1 VIQHSRRMTSIA
13 ASLALLLSACGGGGS
28 SRKGASGGGGGGGG
42 PTHLYKFP
50 GPESLSIDDVKK
62 VLSQATAEAQARS
75 LPAVIAVTDRVGNVL
90 AVYDMTGANPNAKFP
105 DAAAGALSD
114 VDFEG
119 VSVPA
124 ELAAIAKA
132 ITGAYLSSGGHAFT
146 TRTAS
151 MIVQQ
156 NFPPGPD
163 AKGLESGPLFG
174 VQFSSLS
181 CSDLISHFDPNGSKD
196 ANAFIGPKDSP
207 LGLSADPGGFPLY
220 KNGVVVG
227 GIGVMAD
234 GDYNLDPDVFD
245 VDMSDEEAMALAGT
259 IGFDAP
265 VTIRADRISIDGTT
279 LRYSDMTPA
288 ALKSNPAGAP
298 PFDTIPPGVGKVTA
312 VNGFFGGAINAGHVY
327 GTESS
332 GIRPATAAE
341 FNNIDA
347 FILTNGSGA
356 NRYPARAGTD
366 GAEVS
371 SPLTQAEV
379 TALLEEAFKIM
390 SKTRAQ
396 IRQPLDSRA
405 QVTIAVVDT
414 RGEALGLV
422 RAPDGALF
430 GIDVALQKARTAS
443 FFSSPYAAA
452 DLSADIQDGL
462 PRADKKPPGEVPPY
476 VTASQS
482 FLNDPHAFTGD
493 YAFSVRGLGNIARP
507 FFPDG
512 QNGTKNGSLSLPIN
526 VWSPFATGLQSA
538 LIVGPPLKPNQCTS
552 LGGSSGPDRLKNG
565 LQIFAGGVPIY
576 RGNTLIGGIGISGD
590 GIDQD
595 DMIGFLGIYNAG
607 KRTGTIAEA
616 PVGIRDDEIV
626 VHTDAGNTRLR
637 YVNCPFAP
645 FIDDPAQNV
654 CEGI

>member
-1 VIQHSRRMTSIA
+1 MQHPRRITSVV
-13 ASLALLLSACGGGGS
+13 ASMALVLSSCGGGGS
-28 SRKGASGGGGGGGG
+28 SSKGGGGGGGSG

-50 GPESLSIDDVKK
+50 GPESLSGDDVKK
-62 VLSQATAEAQARS
+62 VLSQAIAEAQARS
-75 LPAVIAVTDRVGNVL
+75 LPAVIAVVDRVGNVL
-90 AVYDMTGANPNAKFP
+90 AVYDMTGANPKAKFP
-105 DAAAGALSD
+105 DAAAGAASD

-119 VSVPA
+119 LSAPS

-132 ITGAYLSSGGHAFT
+132 ITGSYLSSGGHAFT

-181 CSDLISHFDPNGSKD
+181 CSDLISHYDSKTSDPS
-196 ANAFIGPKDSP
+196 AFIGPKDSP

-234 GDYNLDPDVFD
+234 GDYSLDPNVFD

-265 VTIRADRISIDGTT
+265 VTIRANRISIDGTT
-279 LRYSDMTPA
+279 LRYSDTTPA
-288 ALKSNPAGAP
+288 SLKSNPAGAP
-298 PFDTIPPGVGKVTA
+298 PFDSIPPGVGAITA
-312 VNGFFGGAINAGHVY
+312 VSGFFGGAISAGQIY
-327 GTESS
+327 GTEAS
-332 GIRPATAAE
+332 GIRPATTTE

-356 NRYPARAGTD
+356 NRYPAKAGTD

-371 SPLTQAEV
+371 QPLTKAEV

-396 IRQPLDSRA
+396 IRRPLDSRA
-405 QVTIAVVDT
+405 QVTISVVDT

-422 RAPDGALF
+422 RSPDGALF
-430 GIDVALQKARTAS
+430 GIDVSLQKARTAS

-452 DLSADIQDGL
+452 DLNNDKLDGN
-462 PRADKKPPGEVPPY
+462 PKGEVPKY
-476 VTASQS
+476 VTDSQT
-482 FLNDPHAFTGD
+482 FLNDPKAFTGD

-512 QNGTKNGSLSLPIN
+512 QNGTQNGSLSLPIA
-526 VWSPFATGLQSA
+526 VWTPFATGLESA
-538 LIVGPPLKPNQCTS
+538 LVFGTLNASQCTN
-552 LGGSSGPDRLKNG
+552 LGGGTGPNRLKNG

-576 RGNTLIGGIGISGD
+576 RGSTVVGGFGVSGD

-595 DMIGFLGIYNAG
+595 DLISFLGLYNAG

-616 PVGIRDDEIV
+616 PVGIRDDNIV

-645 FIDDPAQNV
+645 FLNDPTQNV

>member
-1 VIQHSRRMTSIA
+1 MTQQPRRMVSIV
-13 ASLALLLSACGGGGS
+13 ASLALVLSSCGGGGS
-28 SRKGASGGGGGGGG
+28 SSKGGGGGGGGGGG

-50 GPESLSIDDVKK
+50 GPESLSIDDVKT
-62 VLSQATAEAQARS
+62 VLSQAIAEAQARS
-75 LPAVIAVTDRVGNVL
+75 LPAVIAVVDRVGNVL
-90 AVYDMTGANPNAKFP
+90 AVYHMTGADP
-105 DAAAGALSD
+105 DNVR
-114 VDFEG
+114 VD
-119 VSVPA
+119 PA
-124 ELAAIAKA
+124 PDGENHGLQNVVLPPEPFAIAKA
-132 ITGAYLSSGGHAFT
+132 ITGTYLSSGGHAFT

-174 VQFSSLS
+174 VQFSSLP
-181 CSDLISHFDPNGSKD
+181 CSDLISHYDPKGSMD

-207 LGLSADPGGFPLY
+207 VGLSADPGGFPLY

-227 GIGVMAD
+227 GVGAIAD
-234 GDYNLDPDVFD
+234 GKYSFDPNVFD
-245 VDMSDEEAMALAGT
+245 IDVSDDEAEALAGT

-279 LRYSDMTPA
+279 LRYSDMTQA
-288 ALKSNPAGAP
+288 SLKSNPAAAP
-298 PFDTIPPGVGKVTA
+298 PFDSIPPSVGKLTA
-312 VNGFFGGAINAGHVY
+312 VASFFGGAIIAGQIY
-327 GTESS
+327 GTEAS

-347 FILTNGSGA
+347 FILTNGDPKNPQ

-371 SPLTQAEV
+371 NPLTQAEV

-396 IRQPLDSRA
+396 IRKPLDSRA
-405 QVTIAVVDT
+405 QVTISVVDT
-414 RGEALGLV
+414 RGEPLGIV
-422 RAPDGALF
+422 RSPDGALF
-430 GIDVALQKARTAS
+430 GIDVSLQKARTAS
-443 FFSSPYAAA
+443 FFSSRYAAS
-452 DLSADIQDGL
+452 DLGNDKTDGN
-462 PRADKKPPGEVPPY
+462 PAGEVPGF
-476 VTASQS
+476 VTTSQA

-512 QNGTKNGSLSLPIN
+512 QNGTKPGSLSVPIEQFN
-526 VWSPFATGLQSA
+526 PFSTGLQSA
-538 LIVGPPLKPNQCTS
+538 LIAQDVLHATTGQCTN
-552 LGGSSGPDRLKNG
+552 LGNGTGPDRLKNG

-576 RGNTLIGGIGISGD
+576 RGNTLIGGFGVSGD

-595 DMIGFLGIYNAG
+595 DLISFLGLYNAG
-607 KRTGTIAEA
+607 KRTGTISEA
-616 PVGIRDDEIV
+616 PADIRDDEIV

-645 FIDDPAQNV
+645 FLGDPTQNV

>member
-1 VIQHSRRMTSIA
+1 
-13 ASLALLLSACGGGGS
+13 
-28 SRKGASGGGGGGGG
+28 
-42 PTHLYKFP
+42 
-50 GPESLSIDDVKK
+50 
-62 VLSQATAEAQARS
+62 
-75 LPAVIAVTDRVGNVL
+75 
-90 AVYDMTGANPNAKFP
+90 
-105 DAAAGALSD
+105 
-114 VDFEG
+114 
-119 VSVPA
+119 
-124 ELAAIAKA
+124 
-132 ITGAYLSSGGHAFT
+132 
-146 TRTAS
+146 

-234 GDYNLDPDVFD
+234 GDYSLDPNVFD

-288 ALKSNPAGAP
+288 SLKSNPAGAP
-298 PFDTIPPGVGKVTA
+298 PFDTIPPSVGRITA
-312 VNGFFGGAINAGHVY
+312 VSGFFGGAVTAGHVY

-356 NRYPARAGTD
+356 NRYPARGGMD

-371 SPLTQAEV
+371 SPLTQGEV

-396 IRQPLDSRA
+396 IRKPLDSRA
-405 QVTIAVVDT
+405 QVTISVVDT
-414 RGEALGLV
+414 RGDTLGLV
-422 RAPDGALF
+422 RSPDGALF
-430 GIDVALQKARTAS
+430 GIDVSLQKARTAS
-443 FFSSPYAAA
+443 FLSSPYAAA
-452 DLSADIQDGL
+452 DLSK
-462 PRADKKPPGEVPPY
+462 DKKDGKPAGEVPGY
-476 VTASQS
+476 VSASES

-493 YAFSVRGLGNIARP
+493 YAFSVRGVGNIARP

-512 QNGTKNGSLSLPIN
+512 QDGTKNGSLSLPIA
-526 VWSPFATGLQSA
+526 VWTPFATGLQSA
-538 LIVGPPLKPNQCTS
+538 LVVGTLGASQCTN
-552 LGGSSGPDRLKNG
+552 LGGGTGPNRLRNG

-576 RGNTLIGGIGISGD
+576 RGNTLVGGFGVSGD

-595 DMIGFLGIYNAG
+595 DLISFLGLYNAG
-607 KRTGTIAEA
+607 KRTGTINEA
-616 PVGIRDDEIV
+616 PGAIRDDEIV

-645 FIDDPAQNV
+645 FIDDPTQNV